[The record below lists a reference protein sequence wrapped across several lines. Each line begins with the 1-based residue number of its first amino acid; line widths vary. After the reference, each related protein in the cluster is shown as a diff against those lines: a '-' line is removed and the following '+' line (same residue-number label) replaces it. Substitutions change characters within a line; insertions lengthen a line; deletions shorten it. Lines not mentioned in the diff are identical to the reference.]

1 MDAGTP
7 TQGFDEALKA
17 LEALEE
23 DVLREKTIM
32 PKPQDEP
39 ALGISLGDPCDTDSD
54 TAIEAEAPVQG
65 EPAETPAVED
75 ALEAATAESLAQVS
89 PVAEAPAE
97 PKAQPVVKAPNP
109 PAAASKLGLLPV
121 AAAGM
126 GVFAS
131 LLSVVGLIVASRT
144 VAEASLVVADA
155 RERQAQMVQVGKL
168 VSDLEKVR
176 TKQIELLVLQK
187 AAVEAAPLSKGEL
200 NASMD
205 ALRLDLADKRED
217 DPLLRQLRD
226 GQNELAN
233 MLGTIA
239 TKVTRRDPAVES
251 GEGH

>member
-32 PKPQDEP
+32 PAPQAEP
-39 ALGISLGDPCDTDSD
+39 VLGITLGDPCDSD
-54 TAIEAEAPVQG
+54 AEIEAEAPAKG
-65 EPAETPAVED
+65 EPAEAPAVED
-75 ALEAATAESLAQVS
+75 ALEAATAQSLAQVS
-89 PVAEAPAE
+89 PVAEVPAE
-97 PKAQPVVKAPNP
+97 PKAQPTSRPNP
-109 PAAASKLGLLPV
+109 PATASKLGLLPV

-144 VAEASLVVADA
+144 VADASLVVADA

-176 TKQIELLVLQK
+176 AKQIELLKLQK
-187 AAVEAAPLSKGEL
+187 AAAEAAPLSKGEL

-217 DPLLRQLRD
+217 DPLLRQIRD

-233 MLGTIA
+233 MIGTVA
-239 TKVTRRDPAVES
+239 TKVSRIEGGAGGVS
-251 GEGH
+251 EGH

>member
-32 PKPQDEP
+32 PAPQGEP
-39 ALGISLGDPCDTDSD
+39 AFGISLGDPCDTEVEAEA
-54 TAIEAEAPVQG
+54 AIEAE
-65 EPAETPAVED
+65 PAAIPAVED
-75 ALEAATAESLAQVS
+75 ALEAATAQSLAQFS
-89 PVAEAPAE
+89 PVTEAAAE
-97 PKAQPVVKAPNP
+97 PKAPPAVAPNP
-109 PAAASKLGLLPV
+109 PAVASKLGLLPV

-144 VAEASLVVADA
+144 VAQASLVVADA
-155 RERQAQMVQVGKL
+155 RERQAQMVQVGRL

-176 TKQIELLVLQK
+176 AKQIELLAQQRVVI
-187 AAVEAAPLSKGEL
+187 ANAPLSKVEL

-205 ALRLDLADKRED
+205 SLRSDLAQKREQ
-217 DPLLRQLRD
+217 DPVLGNLRD
-226 GQNELAN
+226 GQNELAS
-233 MLGTIA
+233 MIQSIGAKVSRIDAA
-239 TKVTRRDPAVES
+239 TGGAHEA
-251 GEGH
+251 H